1 MKRNFSVVLALSAL
15 ILTAGCKKS
24 INSSVDLSAGAKA
37 SFASNAQW
45 QTPTKTGRLTR
56 YDIGD
61 GHGSDCIL
69 SYDIGTGVV
78 TLTQVLGTT
87 STTIS
92 PASIGFNTDNDGAVY
107 VGTWNTDV
115 TDNFNEIGGV
125 HIIPYDANGT
135 GHEDH
140 ILLYVPGHGLAYV
153 LHYNVSTNL
162 WHVDWTNDSGNHT
175 SGSGIGG
182 YDLMGLTDKIIA
194 YDYGTGTKNYLICY
208 RPGSK
213 FVWIMHNN
221 SLSSWTTVVQSSGGI
236 GGFDMSNAYD
246 QLVAID
252 YNPGAM
258 DLVAYRPD
266 YGFVWYIHHAAY
278 STNFTT
284 GYSTRTGFP
293 NFSFAYQQDRLIAL
307 NTSGNSLAEAD
318 NLMFCYRPGYG
329 LSYSVVDDVSGS
341 TWGGGAPYPGLA
353 YSMFNDPYGAPP
365 TYEGDHV
372 LNFAGNTGYGNSSM
386 LFYSNGG
393 GNQSTICYLNPNTHT
408 YTQVY

>member
-1 MKRNFSVVLALSAL
+1 MKMNIYYAL
-15 ILTAGCKKS
+15 IASVLILASGCKKS
-24 INSSVDLSAGAKA
+24 LNSSVDLTAGAKA
-37 SFASNAQW
+37 GFASNAEW
-45 QTPTKTGRLTR
+45 QTPTKTGRLVR

-69 SYDIGTGVV
+69 SYDVGTGVV
-78 TLTQVLGTT
+78 TLTQVIGTT

-92 PASIGFNTDNDGAVY
+92 PASIGFNTNLGAVY
-107 VGTWNTDV
+107 VGTWNTDI

-125 HIIPYDANGT
+125 HIIPYDATGN

-140 ILLYVPGHGLAYV
+140 ILLYIPGHGLAYV
-153 LHYNVSTNL
+153 LHYIGGSNP
-162 WHVDWTNDSGNHT
+162 WWVDWTNDSGNHT
-175 SGSGIGG
+175 TGNGIGG

-194 YDYGTGTKNYLICY
+194 YDYGAGVKNYIICY
-208 RPGSK
+208 RPGYGK
-213 FVWIMHNN
+213 VWVMHNN
-221 SLSSWTTVVQSSGGI
+221 SLTSWTAVIQGSGGI

-246 QLVAID
+246 QLVAVD
-252 YNPGAM
+252 YNSGVM

-293 NFSFAYQQDRLIAL
+293 NFSFAYQMDRLIAL
-307 NTSGNSLAEAD
+307 NESGSTANNA
-318 NLMFCYRPGYG
+318 NNTMFCYRPGYG
-329 LSYSVVDDVSGS
+329 LAYSVVDAVSGN
-341 TWGGGAPYPGLA
+341 TWSGGAPYSGLS
-353 YSMFNDPYGAPP
+353 YGMYNDPYGAPA

-372 LNFAGNTGYGNSSM
+372 LSFAGNTGYGNSSL

-393 GNQSTICYLNPNTHT
+393 GNQSTICYLNPTTHT
-408 YTQVY
+408 YSQVY